1 MKKLQLRLDQ
11 LSVESFPTTPRN
23 REERGTVHGHD
34 TRGCDTP
41 VIACASPSLDC
52 SWESC
57 DVTCRCQTIS
67 DCCTTHLN
75 D

>member
-1 MKKLQLRLDQ
+1 MKKLRLRLDE
-11 LSVESFPTTPRN
+11 LAVESFSTIARDVET
-23 REERGTVHGHD
+23 RGTVHGHD

-41 VIACASPSLDC
+41 VVMCASPSLDC

-57 DVTCRCQTIS
+57 GVTCRCQTIS
-67 DCCTTHLN
+67 DCCTTFLN